1 MPEGQSDPQDIN
13 RNEDLARQCQR
24 RRLRLRKAVS
34 RRLTEGFPL
43 HLSRSERRWGRGPA
57 VSERHTTL
65 ASVSSANSPF
75 RGWACVPTKKARPA
89 FRRSGMGMRQR
100 PTLPGRLQPSTIGV
114 LRLNFCVRNGN
125 RWNPQAITT
134 AICERCLRA
143 LPCTLTTVYE
153 YLLRD
158 LFIISLGLIES
169 TKSSYR
175 PISII
180 KLHTLLHFHR

>member
-1 MPEGQSDPQDIN
+1 MP
-13 RNEDLARQCQR
+13 
-24 RRLRLRKAVS
+24 VS
-34 RRLTEGFPL
+34 STQPPNQ
-43 HLSRSERRWGRGPA
+43 LSHSERRWGRSPA
-57 VSERHTTL
+57 VSERHTCLGVSAARTAPL
-65 ASVSSANSPF
+65 GAGRASQQKSPT
-75 RGWACVPTKKARPA
+75 C

-158 LFIISLGLIES
+158 LFLPFLLAAASRFQRAAATALHR
-169 TKSSYR
+169 TSSFIA
-175 PISII
+175 PSS
-180 KLHTLLHFHR
+180 HSV